1 MNSRKVYEASR
12 QMTSI
17 PGNLAFSWQSTGGR
31 RLKRRWRIAIAGECL
46 SSLAR
51 QR

>member
-17 PGNLAFSWQSTGGR
+17 PSNLAFSGQSTGGR
-31 RLKRRWRIAIAGECL
+31 RLKRQWRVVIAGECL
-46 SSLAR
+46 PSLAR
-51 QR
+51 HR

>member
-17 PGNLAFSWQSTGGR
+17 PGNLAFSGQSTGGQR
-31 RLKRRWRIAIAGECL
+31 FEHWWRIAIAGECL
-46 SSLAR
+46 PSLAR
-51 QR
+51 HR